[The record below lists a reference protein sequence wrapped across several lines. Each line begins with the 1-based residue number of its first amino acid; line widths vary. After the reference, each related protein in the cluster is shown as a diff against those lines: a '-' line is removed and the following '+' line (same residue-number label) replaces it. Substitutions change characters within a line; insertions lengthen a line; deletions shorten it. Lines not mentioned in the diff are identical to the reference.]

1 MRNEDE
7 NQQLSELEEQLD
19 AADPRLSRSLD
30 DGVPVRSRAVPGHLI
45 ASVPGVLLT
54 VAGIVSF
61 DGSLVVIGTIAV
73 MVAVLMY
80 EGGRAWE

>member
-1 MRNEDE
+1 MRNEYE
-7 NQQLSELEEQLD
+7 NQRLSELEEQLD
-19 AADPRLSRSLD
+19 AADPGLSRSLD
-30 DGVPVRSRAVPGHLI
+30 DGVPVRARAVPTHLI

-80 EGGRAWE
+80 EGGRAGG